1 MDCARFTF
9 KNDQDIL
16 EEAPKNTRHRDVGGA
31 KIHRHAVDQA
41 SAPKGCFP
49 PARPDDMQILVG
61 FIV

>member
-1 MDCARFTF
+1 MNSARFTF
-9 KNDQDIL
+9 KNDQAIL
-16 EEAPKNTRHRDVGGA
+16 EETPENARHCRFGWHEN
-31 KIHRHAVDQA
+31 HRHAVDQA